1 VVFPATLLLT
11 MMASAFQIFALA
23 ILASPIIAELDL
35 SRAQLG
41 LVGSVNTAVGAVTS
55 PLTGRLTDRVGP
67 RRSVSVLLGSSALGM
82 ALLAWSPSVWWL
94 VLAAAVGGIPQG
106 WGNPATN
113 SLIATRVE
121 PGRRGGV
128 TGVKQSG
135 VTLGVF
141 LAGIT
146 LPVLERA
153 WGWRGA
159 CVAFALIFTVVAVAV
174 HLTLGP
180 DPVRSSDSVEPVDL
194 RDRGERGGPV
204 GSRVRL
210 DPFVIRLAVY
220 ALLMGTAGGAVGR
233 FFPLYAEEALG
244 FSLATAGLL
253 SAVGGLLGMAARVA
267 AGRLAETWIDPTRL
281 LSLLAMVG
289 VAYCLLLAFVS
300 ESTRGL
306 LYLSPP
312 LNAVGIAAWN
322 AAAMLA
328 IIMFFSKQQ
337 AGHASGVVMLGFLGG
352 MSISAPLAGF
362 AVDRVGTYWP
372 VWLTAAGL
380 AAVASA
386 MMWFDATG
394 RTPVVPTP
402 EDRPPDVRPPED
414 RPAGERP
421 AGDPDI
427 SRPG

>member
-1 VVFPATLLLT
+1 VRRLVFPGTLLLT
-11 MMASAFQIFALA
+11 MTASAFQIFALA
-23 ILASPIIAELDL
+23 ILASPIIDELDL
-35 SRAQLG
+35 SRAQVG
-41 LVGSVNTAVGAVTS
+41 LVGSVNTAVGALTS
-55 PLTGRLTDRVGP
+55 PMTGRLTDRIGP
-67 RRSVSVLLGSSALGM
+67 RRAVSMLLGFSALGM

-94 VLAAAVGGIPQG
+94 VAAAAVGGIPQG

-113 SLIATRVE
+113 SLIATRVQ

-141 LAGIT
+141 LAGIA
-146 LPVLERA
+146 LPLLEGT

-159 CVAFALIFTVVAVAV
+159 SVTFAAIFTVLAVAI

-180 DPVRSSDSVEPVDL
+180 DPARSTDPADL
-194 RDRGERGGPV
+194 AAESADAQ
-204 GSRVRL
+204 VRL

-253 SAVGGLLGMAARVA
+253 TAIGGLLGMAARVA
-267 AGRLAETWIDPTRL
+267 VGRLAETRIAPTRL
-281 LSLLAMVG
+281 LSVLAMVG
-289 VAYCLLLAFVS
+289 VMYCLLLAVVD

-312 LNAVGIAAWN
+312 FNAVGIAAWN
-322 AAAMLA
+322 AVAMLA
-328 IIMFFSKQQ
+328 IIMFFSTAQ
-337 AGHASGVVMLGFLGG
+337 AGRASGVVMFGFLGG

-362 AVDRVGTYWP
+362 TVDRIGLYWP
-372 VWLTAAGL
+372 VWLTAAVL
-380 AAVASA
+380 AATASTL
-386 MMWFDATG
+386 MWFDTTD
-394 RTPVVPTP
+394 RTPMAPTS
-402 EDRPPDVRPPED
+402 EDRAE
-414 RPAGERP
+414 
-421 AGDPDI
+421 
-427 SRPG
+427 

>member
-1 VVFPATLLLT
+1 MVFPATLLLT
-11 MMASAFQIFALA
+11 MTASAFQIFALA

-35 SRAQLG
+35 SRAELG

-55 PLTGRLTDRVGP
+55 PITGRLTDRVGP
-67 RRSVSVLLGSSALGM
+67 RHSVSVLLGASALGM
-82 ALLAWSPSVWWL
+82 AVLAWSPSVWWL
-94 VLAAAVGGIPQG
+94 VVAAAIGGIPQG

-113 SLIATRVE
+113 SLIATRIE

-146 LPVLERA
+146 LPILEQA

-159 CVAFALIFTVVAVAV
+159 SLAFAVIFTVFAVAI

-180 DPVRSSDSVEPVDL
+180 DPVDHAV
-194 RDRGERGGPV
+194 V
-204 GSRVRL
+204 GAPDHTSAARARVRL

-253 SAVGGLLGMAARVA
+253 SALGGLLGMVARVA
-267 AGRLAETWIDPTRL
+267 VGRMAEIWITPTRL

-289 VAYCLLLAFVS
+289 VAYCLLLAVVD
-300 ESTRGL
+300 ESTRGF

-322 AAAMLA
+322 TVAMLA

-337 AGHASGVVMLGFLGG
+337 AGRASGVVMVGFLGG

-362 AVDRVGTYWP
+362 AVDRLGTYWP
-372 VWLTAAGL
+372 VWLAAAGL

-394 RTPVVPTP
+394 RTPVVAAQ
-402 EDRPPDVRPPED
+402 V
-414 RPAGERP
+414 ER
-421 AGDPDI
+421 AN
-427 SRPG
+427 

>member
-1 VVFPATLLLT
+1 MVFPATLLLT
-11 MMASAFQIFALA
+11 MTASAFQIFALA
-23 ILASPIIAELDL
+23 ILASPILAELDL
-35 SRAQLG
+35 SRAELG
-41 LVGSVNTAVGAVTS
+41 LVGSVNTAVGAITS
-55 PLTGRLTDRVGP
+55 PITGRLTDRVGP
-67 RRSVSVLLGSSALGM
+67 RHSVSVLLGASALGM
-82 ALLAWSPSVWWL
+82 AVLAWSPSVWWL
-94 VLAAAVGGIPQG
+94 VVAAAIGGIPQG

-113 SLIATRVE
+113 SLIATRIE

-146 LPVLERA
+146 LPVLEQA

-159 CVAFALIFTVVAVAV
+159 SLAFAVIFTALAVGI

-180 DPVRSSDSVEPVDL
+180 DPIDQAAVGVPAHHISSAHP
-194 RDRGERGGPV
+194 RA
-204 GSRVRL
+204 RL

-253 SAVGGLLGMAARVA
+253 SALGGLLGMVARIAV
-267 AGRLAETWIDPTRL
+267 GRMAEIWITPTRL

-289 VAYCLLLAFVS
+289 VAYCLLLAVLD
-300 ESTRGL
+300 ESTRGF

-322 AAAMLA
+322 TVAMLA

-337 AGHASGVVMLGFLGG
+337 AGHASGVVMVGFLGG

-362 AVDRVGTYWP
+362 AVDRIGTYGP
-372 VWLTAAGL
+372 VWLVAAGL

-394 RTPVVPTP
+394 RTPVVAAQ
-402 EDRPPDVRPPED
+402 V
-414 RPAGERP
+414 ER
-421 AGDPDI
+421 A
-427 SRPG
+427 S

>member
-1 VVFPATLLLT
+1 MTRRLVFPATLLLT
-11 MMASAFQIFALA
+11 MTASAFQIFALA

-41 LVGSVNTAVGAVTS
+41 LVGSVNTAVGAITS

-67 RRSVSVLLGSSALGM
+67 RHSVSVLLGASALGM
-82 ALLAWSPSVWWL
+82 AVLAWSPSVWWL
-94 VLAAAVGGIPQG
+94 VVAAAVGGIPQG

-113 SLIATRVE
+113 SLIATRTA

-141 LAGIT
+141 LAGIS
-146 LPVLERA
+146 LPLLEGA

-159 CVAFALIFTVVAVAV
+159 SLVFAGLFTVLAVAI

-180 DPVRSSDSVEPVDL
+180 DPVGSTDPDDHV
-194 RDRGERGGPV
+194 GGAPAT
-204 GSRVRL
+204 GARVRL
-210 DPFVIRLAVY
+210 DPFVTRLAVY

-233 FFPLYAEEALG
+233 FFPLYAEESLG

-253 SAVGGLLGMAARVA
+253 TAIGGLLGMVARVA
-267 AGRLAETWIDPTRL
+267 VGRMAETRITPTRL

-289 VAYCLLLAFVS
+289 VAYCLLLAVVD
-300 ESTRGL
+300 ESTREF
-306 LYLSPP
+306 LYLAPP
-312 LNAVGIAAWN
+312 LSAVGIAAWN
-322 AAAMLA
+322 AVAMLA

-337 AGHASGVVMLGFLGG
+337 AGRASGVVMLGFLGG

-362 AVDRVGTYWP
+362 AVDRIGAYGP

-380 AAVASA
+380 AAAASA
-386 MMWFDATG
+386 MMWFDTTG
-394 RTPVVPTP
+394 RTPVVASPSIASTVVASP
-402 EDRPPDVRPPED
+402 IDG
-414 RPAGERP
+414 AH
-421 AGDPDI
+421 
-427 SRPG
+427 

>member
-1 VVFPATLLLT
+1 VVFPATLLVT
-11 MMASAFQIFALA
+11 MTTSAFQIFALA

-67 RRSVSVLLGSSALGM
+67 RHSVSVLLGLSALGM
-82 ALLAWSPSVWWL
+82 ALMAWAPTVWWL

-113 SLIATRVE
+113 SLIATRVA

-141 LAGIT
+141 LAGIA
-146 LPVLERA
+146 LPLLERA

-159 CVAFALIFTVVAVAV
+159 SGAFAVIFAAVAIV
-174 HLTLGP
+174 AHLTLGP
-180 DPVRSSDSVEPVDL
+180 DPVRSTDPVRPDAGDDL
-194 RDRGERGGPV
+194 AA
-204 GSRVRL
+204 SKARVRL
-210 DPFVIRLAVY
+210 DPFVVRLAVY

-253 SAVGGLLGMAARVA
+253 SAAGGLLGMAARIV
-267 AGRLAETWIDPTRL
+267 AGRMAETWIDPTRL

-289 VAYCLLLAFVS
+289 VAYCLLLAFVD

-322 AAAMLA
+322 AVAMLA
-328 IIMFFSKQQ
+328 IIMFFSEQQ
-337 AGHASGVVMLGFLGG
+337 SGHASGVVMLGFLGG
-352 MSISAPLAGF
+352 MSISAPLAGL
-362 AVDRVGTYWP
+362 AVDRAGTYWP
-372 VWLTAAGL
+372 VWLSAAGL
-380 AAVASA
+380 AAVASTL
-386 MMWFDATG
+386 MWFDATG
-394 RTPVVPTP
+394 RTPVVATA
-402 EDRPPDVRPPED
+402 ED
-414 RPAGERP
+414 GEH
-421 AGDPDI
+421 
-427 SRPG
+427 

>member
-1 VVFPATLLLT
+1 MSPASPRVVFPATLLLT
-11 MMASAFQIFALA
+11 MTASAFQIFALA
-23 ILASPIIAELDL
+23 ILASPIIADLGL
-35 SRAQLG
+35 SRAELG

-67 RRSVSVLLGSSALGM
+67 RHSVSVLLGASALGM
-82 ALLAWSPSVWWL
+82 AVLAWSPSVWWL
-94 VLAAAVGGIPQG
+94 VVAAAIGGIPQG

-113 SLIATRVE
+113 SLIATRIA

-128 TGVKQSG
+128 TGIKQSG

-146 LPVLERA
+146 LPVLEQA

-159 CVAFALIFTVVAVAV
+159 SLAFALVFTVLAVAI

-180 DPVRSSDSVEPVDL
+180 DPVDPV
-194 RDRGERGGPV
+194 GPV
-204 GSRVRL
+204 VSADRVPSTGARVRL

-253 SAVGGLLGMAARVA
+253 SAAGGLLGMAARVA
-267 AGRLAETWIDPTRL
+267 VGRMAEVWITPTRL

-289 VAYCLLLAFVS
+289 VAYCLLLAVVD
-300 ESTRGL
+300 ESTRGF

-322 AAAMLA
+322 TVAMLA

-337 AGHASGVVMLGFLGG
+337 AGHASGVVMVGFLGG
-352 MSISAPLAGF
+352 MSLSAPLAGF
-362 AVDRVGTYWP
+362 AVDRIGTYWP
-372 VWLTAAGL
+372 VWLAAGGM
-380 AAVASA
+380 AAVAA
-386 MMWFDATG
+386 TMMWFDTTG
-394 RTPVVPTP
+394 RTPVVAPQ
-402 EDRPPDVRPPED
+402 
-414 RPAGERP
+414 
-421 AGDPDI
+421 GDGC
-427 SRPG
+427 STG